1 MLNNRRYDEQ
11 GLAPSRKL
19 DCTRIVKALRG
30 SIVLKVT
37 ALAMTIGTLPLL
49 AVRTTAHD
57 FANQSRSKE
66 ITQVQQI
73 RTSAKANEVP
83 RGMLEQHRKIQIA
96 AHLAILVNP
105 LVRHNILEQQQAVL
119 NGYIEVLVNLD
130 KIVVKIDNVYHVK
143 NYVVWNTRKGLPNEH
158 GDVVLAVNKVTAS
171 ANPQDS
177 LLNLLFWIGVIGSL
191 VVAIAA
197 FLLQWCISPSLNKT
211 NVLKKLRPGELDSQ
225 IDAQQE
231 DEPASLGS
239 TINLMADQLK
249 VLVTEQAEYSSRQEA
264 EAKRT
269 QIFTEITLRIRQFLK
284 QQDILQTTVE
294 EMRNLLATERVVV
307 YHFNDVGSGNI
318 VSESVAAGWLKM
330 IDKQVNDPCLSEHYI
345 QHYKNGRVRA
355 IDNIYQAGLTN
366 CHVEALEKFAV
377 KASLVA
383 PIFQEKQLIGLLVA
397 HECKKPRAWQEW
409 EINFLAQLAIQV
421 GFALDQATLLEQVEA
436 VSQDQRQQKEA
447 LQKKLIQMLNSI
459 EAASNGDLTVRAEV
473 TPGEIGTIADFFNSI
488 IESLGQIVTAVKK
501 AAEEVNVSVGENSD
515 ATQQLA
521 NEALEQAQE
530 ITRTVAQINQMSL
543 SIQAVA
549 HSAHQAAEV
558 ADIASD
564 IAIEGEAAMDRT
576 VRSILNLQ
584 HTVTQTAEKVNRL
597 GQSSQQIS
605 KVVSLMNQIALQTN
619 LLSINA
625 SLEISRAGDD
635 SRGLNVMADEIGQLA
650 AQSAQATLEIQQI
663 LENIQLET
671 NDLVKAM
678 EFGRSEVLHGANLV
692 KDAKLSLA
700 KISEVSRQ
708 IDQLVQSISSATVS
722 QAETSST
729 VALLMKDIA
738 KVSERTSDFSY
749 NVSGSLQKTLEIA
762 QELQKSV
769 GVFKTGDQN

>member
-1 MLNNRRYDEQ
+1 MLNNRRYDEP

-19 DCTRIVKALRG
+19 DCTRIFKISRQ

-37 ALAMTIGTLPLL
+37 ALAITIGALPLL
-49 AVRTTAHD
+49 AVRTMAYD

-83 RGMLEQHRKIQIA
+83 QAIFEQDQKIQRA
-96 AHLAILVNP
+96 ADLAILVSP
-105 LVRHNILEQQQAVL
+105 LVRHNTFEQQQAVF
-119 NGYIEVLVNLD
+119 NRYIELLVNLD
-130 KIVVKIDNVYHVK
+130 KIIVKIDSAYQIV
-143 NYVVWNTRKGLPNEH
+143 NYVVWKTPKGLPNLNSN
-158 GDVVLAVNKVTAS
+158 VVFAVNKVAVS
-171 ANPQDS
+171 ANQQDS
-177 LLNLLFWIGVIGSL
+177 LLSLLLWIGVIGSS
-191 VVAIAA
+191 VVAITVL
-197 FLLQWCISPSLNKT
+197 LLQYCISPSLNKT
-211 NVLKKLRPGELDSQ
+211 NVVRKLRPAELNTQ
-225 IDAQQE
+225 IDVE
-231 DEPASLGS
+231 DEELASLGS
-239 TINLMADQLK
+239 RINLIADQLK

-269 QIFTEITLRIRQFLK
+269 QIFTQITLRIRQFLR

-294 EMRNLLATERVVV
+294 EIRNLLATERVVV
-307 YHFNDVGSGNI
+307 YRFNDVGSGNI
-318 VSESVAAGWLKM
+318 VSESVATGWLKI
-330 IDKQVNDPCLSEHYI
+330 IDQQVNDPCLSEHYI
-345 QHYKNGRVRA
+345 QHYKNARVRA
-355 IDNIYQAGLTN
+355 IDNISQAGLTN
-366 CHVEALEKFAV
+366 CHIEALENFGV
-377 KASLVA
+377 KASLIA
-383 PIFQEKQLIGLLVA
+383 PIFQEKQLIGLLIV

-409 EINFLAQLAIQV
+409 EINLFAQLAIQV

-447 LQKKLIQMLNSI
+447 LQKKLVEMLNSI

-473 TPGEIGTIADFFNSI
+473 IPGEIGTIADFFNSI

-501 AAEEVNVSVGENSD
+501 AAEQVNVSVGENSD

-530 ITRTVAQINQMSL
+530 ITRTLAEINQMSL

-564 IAIEGEAAMDRT
+564 IAIEGEAAMDRS

-584 HTVTQTAEKVNRL
+584 NTVTQTAEKVNRL

-625 SLEISRAGDD
+625 SLEISRAGDEN
-635 SRGLNVMADEIGQLA
+635 RGLSVMADEIGQLA

-663 LENIQLET
+663 LENIQVET

-692 KDAKLSLA
+692 QDAKLSLA

-762 QELQKSV
+762 QQLQESV
-769 GVFKTGDQN
+769 GVFKTADQN